1 MSRVETAIAPT
12 SARAAIRLSRSLTD
26 FINEIKADQNVLCD
40 LILFSVT
47 QKQKS
52 LRHWILQ
59 RLHQKRFDLIRSL
72 NLFE

>member
-40 LILFSVT
+40 LIL
-47 QKQKS
+47 KS